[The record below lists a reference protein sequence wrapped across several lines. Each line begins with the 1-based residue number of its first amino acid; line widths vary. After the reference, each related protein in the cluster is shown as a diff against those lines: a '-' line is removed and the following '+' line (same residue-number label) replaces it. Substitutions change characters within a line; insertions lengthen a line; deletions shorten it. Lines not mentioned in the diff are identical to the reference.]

1 MTREGGGDVV
11 QQVSELQPLSIAE
24 SSNPRAVKPPFK
36 SDCSGLLA
44 ASLNTAKLLKVTP
57 IKSIK
62 LGVIS
67 RSDCPGTERLSL
79 CLEIKGSS
87 DFCWW
92 HHYWHLETCLCV
104 PADWFVLVWV
114 NSYGLDHLNVCILV
128 HYLILWVCYLK

>member
-1 MTREGGGDVV
+1 MTREGGGGVV

-67 RSDCPGTERLSL
+67 MVRVPG
-79 CLEIKGSS
+79 EIKRSRDLRGGRWSWTLTFAQKRS
-87 DFCWW
+87 
-92 HHYWHLETCLCV
+92 
-104 PADWFVLVWV
+104 
-114 NSYGLDHLNVCILV
+114 
-128 HYLILWVCYLK
+128 